1 MIVDESIFDV
11 IEKAEK
17 ITLIRYTAKILWRDH
32 ENLDGYIYQD
42 NLIEI
47 IEDLICEVESLEE
60 LVGELKKNG

>member
-17 ITLIRYTAKILWRDH
+17 ITLTRYTDKILWRNH